1 MFENLSNKLEKAF
14 KVLKGKGSI
23 SDINVAETMKEIR
36 RALLDADVSY
46 PIAKEFTD
54 KVKSQALGM
63 NVLQSVEPGQM
74 MVKIVK
80 DELTKLMGSEA
91 VDINIKGSPAIVLI
105 AGLQG
110 SGKTTFSAKLANY
123 LKNKKNKSVMLAAGD
138 VYRPAAIDQLKI
150 VAVKRGNQDLHIP
163 TVCKNIGCNRIVYFP
178 IRNFCVL
185 NTHIVQRAIHIL

>member
-23 SDINVAETMKEIR
+23 TDINVAETMKEIR

-123 LKNKKNKSVMLAAGD
+123 LKNKKNKSVMLVAGD
-138 VYRPAAIDQLKI
+138 VYRPAAINQLQ
-150 VAVKRGNQDLHIP
+150 VLGEQ
-163 TVCKNIGCNRIVYFP
+163 
-178 IRNFCVL
+178 IRPAGFGWPL
-185 NTHIVQRAIHIL
+185 FIVQ